1 MNDEA
6 LDTFL
11 QAIGFTK
18 IADKSYKFQKAEDES
33 SNKKLLQPGNLKV
46 ISKAI
51 LALNSKLSEL
61 KSGS

>member
-18 IADKSYKFQKAEDES
+18 IADKSYKFQKAVDES

-51 LALNSKLSEL
+51 LALN
-61 KSGS
+61 